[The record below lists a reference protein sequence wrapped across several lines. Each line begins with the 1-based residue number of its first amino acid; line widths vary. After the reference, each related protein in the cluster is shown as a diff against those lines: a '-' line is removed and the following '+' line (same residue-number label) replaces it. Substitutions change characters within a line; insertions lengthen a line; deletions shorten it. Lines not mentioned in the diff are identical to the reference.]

1 MTFNELF
8 KAELAQRGIVG
19 RKADLIVENYQRNKT
34 IAIPLGADWEESKH
48 PREKDGR
55 FTEVMKGIEKRVN
68 KSVGDFMYNLPNTPI
83 GRRISD
89 INSRLPKWLRG
100 GDPYAAKENK
110 PKSRKWG
117 QTITEVIQEQI
128 ADAFQAN
135 DMEKV
140 KELQGKL
147 KLAEQLSGS
156 KRRKSAKTNQDRI
169 KRYYEVDDE
178 IDHLEEMYGDR
189 ERGTG
194 LKWPQ
199 TQEADEDRKRY
210 KKLLRERTKLDKQ
223 IDWKNADDD
232 AKRDD
237 AEIDSIK
244 EQIDEIAE
252 TDSDYAKAYPDF
264 DEQGDETLDEYLRR
278 GGRVNLPK

>member
-8 KAELAQRGIVG
+8 KAELAQRGIIG

-34 IAIPLGADWEESKH
+34 IASPLGADWEESKH

-55 FTEVMKGIEKRVN
+55 FTGVMKGIEKRVN
-68 KSVGDFMYNLPNTPI
+68 KSVDDFMYNLPNTPI

-100 GDPYAAKENK
+100 GDTYAAKENK
-110 PKSRKWG
+110 RKSRKWG

-128 ADAFQAN
+128 ADAYQAN

-147 KLAEQLSGS
+147 KLAEELSGS